1 MIMEMVDAHEP
12 DYKEQWDQL
21 SQRYKEGM
29 KQGVVGIEIE
39 VTRLEGKAKLSQNKS
54 ATEQERIAD
63 SLMHH
68 PEGHVM
74 QVGYAMMNTRQSPID
89 HTP

>member
-1 MIMEMVDAHEP
+1 M
-12 DYKEQWDQL
+12 
-21 SQRYKEGM
+21 
-29 KQGVVGIEIE
+29 
-39 VTRLEGKAKLSQNKS
+39 RLEGKAKLSQNKS

-68 PEGHVM
+68 SEGHIM

-89 HTP
+89 HAP